1 MEGSQM
7 TLTKEH
13 ILITGGAGYIGSIL
27 VPILLNLGY
36 KLTVIDNFMYGQ
48 NSLLD
53 CTHNSNLNVIYD
65 DVRNKATFTKYVQAA
80 DIIIPLAAIV
90 GAPACQRIPKTAR
103 EVNVEQAE
111 NIAKIISPDQK
122 VLFPV
127 TNSGYGISQGDKECD
142 ETSPLKP
149 ISHYGI
155 TKVEAETIIFNSCD
169 AITFR
174 LATVFGTSPRMRVD
188 LLVNDFVYRALS
200 DRFIVLFESHFKRN
214 YIHIRDVAGAFIH
227 GIDNFKNMHGNAY
240 NVGLSSANL
249 SKLELCEQIKK
260 YVPDFQI
267 LQNEFAEDPDKR
279 DYIVSN
285 AKIEATGWK
294 PSFSLDDGIQELLRA
309 YRFLR
314 MNNFNNK

>member
-1 MEGSQM
+1 MDGSQV
-7 TLTKEH
+7 TQTKEH
-13 ILITGGAGYIGSIL
+13 ILITGGAGYIGSVL

-36 KLTVIDNFMYGQ
+36 KITVIDNFMYGQ
-48 NSLLD
+48 SSLLD
-53 CTHNSNLNVIYD
+53 CIHSDKLNVIYE
-65 DVRNKATFTKYVQAA
+65 DVRNKEMLLKYVQAA

-90 GAPACQRIPKTAR
+90 GAPACQRAPQTAR

-111 NIAKIISPDQK
+111 NIAKIISPNQK

-127 TNSGYGISQGDKECD
+127 TNSGYGIGEAGKECD

-149 ISHYGI
+149 ISLYGK
-155 TKVEAETIIFNSCD
+155 TKVEAERIIINSCE

-188 LLVNDFVYRALS
+188 LLVNDFVYRAFN

-214 YIHIRDVAGAFIH
+214 YIHIRDVAAAFIH
-227 GIDNFKNMHGNAY
+227 GIDDFNNLKGNVY
-240 NVGLSSANL
+240 NIGLSSANL

-260 YVPDFQI
+260 HIPNFQI
-267 LQNEFAEDPDKR
+267 IQNEFAEDPDKR

-285 AKIEATGWK
+285 AKIEATGWR
-294 PSFSLDDGIQELLRA
+294 PQYDLDDGIQELIRA
-309 YRFLR
+309 FKFLR